1 MTTKTMS
8 ISLNEALETFVN
20 NQIEEGR
27 YQNRSEYVRALV
39 RQDQERVGQERLE
52 TLLISGLESGSIKM
66 DSKASKE
73 FDSIISTKIAKVR
86 QKQK

>member
-1 MTTKTMS
+1 MNTKTMN
-8 ISLNEALETFVN
+8 ISLNEELALFVN
-20 NQIEEGR
+20 NQIEGGK

-52 TLLISGLESGSIKM
+52 ALLISGLESGSIKM
-66 DSKASKE
+66 DSKASRD